1 VSRKTSVLVRN
12 CMRFP
17 TLTKVQIFLTFLL
30 AACATPTRSA
40 LIRRDAEQ
48 RLASC
53 LNSVRVFS
61 ERRECFQLAAQRCI
75 DEGLEASCA
84 SDGYFLRF

>member
-1 VSRKTSVLVRN
+1 
-12 CMRFP
+12 MRFL
-17 TLTKVQIFLTFLL
+17 TRTKVQIFLTFALL
-30 AACATPTRSA
+30 SCAPMSRAA
-40 LIRRDAEQ
+40 LIRRDGEQ

-53 LNSVRVFS
+53 LNTVRVFS